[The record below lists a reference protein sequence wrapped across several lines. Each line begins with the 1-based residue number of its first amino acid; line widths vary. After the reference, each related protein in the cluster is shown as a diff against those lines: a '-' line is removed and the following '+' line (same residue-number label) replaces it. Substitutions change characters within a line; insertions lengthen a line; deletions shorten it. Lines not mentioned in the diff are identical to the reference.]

1 MSPDCSLIVHASHA
15 AVKTWVEGEIG
26 DIIASRRYVPTITG
40 VVEALGRGLASANH
54 LLIVDFDD
62 LPADGIAE
70 LRAGIEACWWR
81 GTLIGL
87 GREQHRHARALKIAH
102 TIPRPFG
109 SEALRALVT
118 SNSHRDT
125 QPIVVTR

>member
-1 MSPDCSLIVHASHA
+1 M
-15 AVKTWVEGEIG
+15 KTWVEGEVA
-26 DIIASRRYVPTITG
+26 DIIAARQYALTIRG
-40 VVEALGRGLASANH
+40 VVEALGRGLAGAND
-54 LLIVDFDD
+54 LLIVDLDD
-62 LPADGIAE
+62 LPVDGIAE

-87 GREQHRHARALKIAH
+87 GRERHRHARALKIAH

-118 SNSHRDT
+118 SSSHRDT
-125 QPIVVTR
+125 QPILVTR